1 MYFVFIIDYFVARQK
16 DNLQRRVLDAAARR
30 RRQRKALEALEADN
44 FQDDPHA
51 DLKMS
56 KRAPKFEEMLGGEAK
71 GIHVYFFYL
80 GIPCIDVQGSK
91 FNIFF
96 IR

>member
-1 MYFVFIIDYFVARQK
+1 MCSSGRIKDGQQK
-16 DNLQRRVLDAAARR
+16 RILDDASRR

-56 KRAPKFEEMLGGEAK
+56 KKAPKFEESFET
-71 GIHVYFFYL
+71 
-80 GIPCIDVQGSK
+80 GSTESK
-91 FNIFF
+91 RLNRKHYIVSPLTLFRKMGRI
-96 IR
+96 